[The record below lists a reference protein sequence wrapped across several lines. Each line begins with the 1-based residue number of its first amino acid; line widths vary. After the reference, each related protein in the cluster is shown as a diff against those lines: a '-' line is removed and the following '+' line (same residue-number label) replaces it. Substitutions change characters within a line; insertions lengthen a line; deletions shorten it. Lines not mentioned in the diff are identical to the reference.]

1 MSTTVTINN
10 TNYTLPEQGS
20 ESPWG
25 SDLSDLISAL
35 VDVAN
40 TVVSTGD
47 ILATTYSLANN
58 VSSATAVT
66 GLAFDISTILASTIT
81 YTIYRTTDSNEVTEH
96 GVIFLAYKPTA
107 ATFELSQHHV
117 GDAGVEFTVN
127 SSGQF
132 LFTSSNISGTNYSGT
147 MKFSAKSTLQ

>member
-1 MSTTVTINN
+1 MSRVVTINN
-10 TNYTLPEQGS
+10 TEFNLPLEGE

-25 SDLSDLISAL
+25 SDLSDLITAL

-47 ILATTYSLANN
+47 ILATTYTLANN
-58 VSSATAVT
+58 VSSPTAVT

-81 YTIYRTTDSNEVTEH
+81 YTIYRNTDSNEVTEH

-107 ATFELSQHHV
+107 STFELSQHHV

-127 SSGQF
+127 GSGQF